1 MILRTE
7 LRRSTAP
14 VLGTGFVVFSLVL
27 IYSLTGPWIHGTAP
41 WNTEWTGLAQWTRYL
56 TVFLWPLVLGAG
68 AWQGL
73 RDRRSRVKELFAT
86 TPMAT
91 WRRLLPTAGAV
102 AIALTAAYVVLLVVG
117 GVQVALTAS
126 YFHLKWLP
134 VAGVMVLALVA
145 IALLGLGIGRLV
157 PSLITPPVL
166 AVAAL
171 AGQIAVVQQGWKLL
185 LTPAFEGPDVTA
197 FTTVAVPVTL
207 TQALWFT
214 GIGATGFVLALAS
227 RAWTRFA
234 ALLPVAVAA
243 AVTVPVLSGVTSPVV
258 ADPDAMALVC
268 DDDGPRVCVR
278 AVHADYLPTLTG
290 PSREALALMRKLP
303 SPPTSVVEYP
313 DPDVYEPES
322 MDVVPF
328 FVTTHRL
335 TDPEQIKLA
344 VLAGAGTPLCVY
356 GPDWG
361 GSTDSI
367 TAQIVTASWFTGK
380 LAPVPGTSYLWD
392 GAEDQVREAWQELR
406 SLPAAEQTARV
417 AAYRE
422 AALRCDGRGDMPSLE
437 SP

>member
-7 LRRSTAP
+7 LRRSAAP
-14 VLGTGFVVFSLVL
+14 VMGIGLVVFSLCL

-41 WNTEWTGLAQWTRYL
+41 WNAEWTGLAQWTRYL

-73 RDRRSRVKELFAT
+73 RDHRSRVRELFST
-86 TPMAT
+86 TPRPA
-91 WRRLLPTAGAV
+91 WRRLLPTVGAA

-117 GVQVALTAS
+117 GVQVAMTTG

-134 VAGVMVLALVA
+134 VAGVMVPALVG

-157 PSLITPPVL
+157 PSLVTPPVL

-171 AGQIAVVQQGWKLL
+171 AAQIAAIQQGWPLL
-185 LTPAFEGPDVTA
+185 LTPAFEAPDITA
-197 FTTVAVPVTL
+197 FTIVAVPVTL

-214 GIGATGFVLALAS
+214 GIGATGFLLALAV
-227 RAWTRFA
+227 RARARVA

-243 AVTVPVLSGVTSPVV
+243 AVAVPVLSGTNSPVV
-258 ADPDAMALVC
+258 ADSDAMALVC

-278 AVHADYLPTLTG
+278 HVHADYLPTLTG
-290 PSREALALMRKLP
+290 PAREALALMRKLP

-322 MDVVPF
+322 SAVVPF
-328 FVTTHRL
+328 FVDTYRR

-344 VLAGAGTPLCVY
+344 VLAGAGTPLCGY
-356 GPDWG
+356 APGWG
-361 GSTDSI
+361 GSTDAL
-367 TAQIVTASWFTGK
+367 TARVITASWFTGE
-380 LAPVPGTSYLWD
+380 LAPVPGTRFLWD
-392 GAEDQVREAWQELR
+392 AAEDDIRVAWQELR
-406 SLPAAEQTARV
+406 ALPAGEQAAWV
-417 AAYRE
+417 AAYRD
-422 AALRCDGRGDMPSLE
+422 AALGCDDDPSVLDT
-437 SP
+437 P